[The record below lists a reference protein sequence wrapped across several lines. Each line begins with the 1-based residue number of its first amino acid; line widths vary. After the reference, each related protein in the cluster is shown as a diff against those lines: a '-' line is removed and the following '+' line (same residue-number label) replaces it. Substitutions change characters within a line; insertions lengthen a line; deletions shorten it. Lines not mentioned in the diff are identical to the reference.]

1 MQVMLD
7 AIERSDGSRSSVIDE
22 VFKTDVKDGLIGDFS
37 LNENG
42 DLTGAS
48 GAATLFTIYQGTNKL
63 NTLLTTSPEA
73 DLVEAARK
81 EAAG

>member
-1 MQVMLD
+1 MLD
-7 AIERSDGSRSSVIDE
+7 AIERSDGSRSSVIEE
-22 VFKTDVKDGLIGDFS
+22 VYNTEVTDGLIGTFS

-42 DLTGAS
+42 DLTSAS
-48 GAATLFTIYQGTNKL
+48 GAATLFTIYIGTDKL

-73 DLVEAARK
+73 DLVDAARK

>member
-1 MQVMLD
+1 MLLD
-7 AIERSDGSRSSVIDE
+7 AIERSDGSRASVIEE
-22 VFKTDVKDGLIGDFS
+22 VFNTEVENGLIGSFS

-48 GAATLFTIYQGTNKL
+48 GAATLFTIYQGTDKL

-73 DLVEAARK
+73 DLVDAARK